1 MKKLRITSINHE
13 NTIHPSELL
22 LPLNGLTNLV
32 NLIES
37 IDDQYSE
44 HVSRRVQRNE
54 EPDFAEFI
62 EFRLNY
68 RRNIIS
74 NNQEKNAVMI
84 QAMSKKSP
92 YWIDLILN
100 VSPLVLQFLEL
111 LIETHDD
118 DIEDKLMEFLEKFS
132 WFNALSEDQKR
143 RIIRAILRNI
153 SLILGFVNLVLKD

>member
-1 MKKLRITSINHE
+1 MKKVRLNSINHE

-32 NLIES
+32 NLLES

-44 HVSRRVQRNE
+44 YVSRRVQRNE
-54 EPDFAEFI
+54 DPDFAEFI

-100 VSPLVLQFLEL
+100 VSPLVLQILEL
-111 LIETHDD
+111 LIETYDD

-143 RIIRAILRNI
+143 RIIRAIIRGIRMILR
-153 SLILGFVNLVLKD
+153 FVTIDFNY

>member
-1 MKKLRITSINHE
+1 MKKIRLNSKNYE

-32 NLIES
+32 NLLES

-44 HVSRRVQRNE
+44 YVSRRVQRNE

-62 EFRLNY
+62 EFQLNY

-74 NNQEKNAVMI
+74 NNKEKNAVMI

-92 YWIDLILN
+92 YWVDLILN
-100 VSPLVLQFLEL
+100 VSPLVLQILGL
-111 LIETHDD
+111 LIETHDE
-118 DIEDKLMEFLEKFS
+118 DIEDKLMEFLNNFS

-143 RIIRAILRNI
+143 RIVRAIIKNI
-153 SLILGFVNLVLKD
+153 RLILQFVSIDIKD